1 MSTNTTEMELE
12 NRTQSAIIWTNS
24 NDSAWGCSQN
34 ASLYVIMPEDKEGLR
49 DCSPCVLESELD
61 VSSNAK
67 YLVNCM
73 GIHFSL
79 LMLVVCQI
87 ICNSNSRLD
96 TGHFFHTSLT
106 QCLVFLDIEAVA
118 HNLRLING
126 RFPTLSKG
134 QLILKAN
141 FLFLI

>member
-1 MSTNTTEMELE
+1 MSTNTTEIELE

-73 GIHFSL
+73 RITFSL

-106 QCLVFLDIEAVA
+106 QCLVFL
-118 HNLRLING
+118 
-126 RFPTLSKG
+126 T
-134 QLILKAN
+134 
-141 FLFLI
+141 

>member
-1 MSTNTTEMELE
+1 MSTNTTDMELE

-24 NDSAWGCSQN
+24 NDSAWGCSLN

-73 GIHFSL
+73 GIKFSL
-79 LMLVVCQI
+79 LMLMVCLI
-87 ICNSNSRLD
+87 ICKLYSILD
-96 TGHFFHTSLT
+96 TDT
-106 QCLVFLDIEAVA
+106 QD
-118 HNLRLING
+118 
-126 RFPTLSKG
+126 
-134 QLILKAN
+134 
-141 FLFLI
+141 

>member
-24 NDSAWGCSQN
+24 NDSAPGCSLN
-34 ASLYVIMPEDKEGLR
+34 ASMYVIMPEDKEGLR
-49 DCSPCVLESELD
+49 DCSPCVLGSELD

-73 GIHFSL
+73 GINFSL

-87 ICNSNSRLD
+87 ICNSNSTCCMLCISPALFKR
-96 TGHFFHTSLT
+96 GFYSN
-106 QCLVFLDIEAVA
+106 AGS
-118 HNLRLING
+118 N
-126 RFPTLSKG
+126 TL
-134 QLILKAN
+134 
-141 FLFLI
+141 

>member
-1 MSTNTTEMELE
+1 MSTNTTEIELE
-12 NRTQSAIIWTNS
+12 NRTLSAIIWTNS

-73 GIHFSL
+73 GIKFSL
-79 LMLVVCQI
+79 LMLMVCLI
-87 ICNSNSRLD
+87 ICKLYSILD
-96 TGHFFHTSLT
+96 TDT
-106 QCLVFLDIEAVA
+106 QD
-118 HNLRLING
+118 
-126 RFPTLSKG
+126 
-134 QLILKAN
+134 
-141 FLFLI
+141 

>member
-24 NDSAWGCSQN
+24 NDSACSLN

-49 DCSPCVLESELD
+49 DCSPCVLGSELD

-87 ICNSNSRLD
+87 ICNSNSTCCMLCI
-96 TGHFFHTSLT
+96 SP
-106 QCLVFLDIEAVA
+106 A
-118 HNLRLING
+118 
-126 RFPTLSKG
+126 
-134 QLILKAN
+134 
-141 FLFLI
+141 LFKRGFYSNAGSNTH